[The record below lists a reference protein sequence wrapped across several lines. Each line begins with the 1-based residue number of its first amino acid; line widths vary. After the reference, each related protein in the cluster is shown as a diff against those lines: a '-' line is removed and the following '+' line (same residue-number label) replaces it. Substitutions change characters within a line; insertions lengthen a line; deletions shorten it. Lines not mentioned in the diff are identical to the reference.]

1 MSADRL
7 SGLDHAGIA
16 ARIPHQGRMCL
27 LDRLLA
33 WDAEAIECSAAGH
46 RDAAHPLRT
55 PGGLLAP
62 AAIEYAAQ
70 AMALH
75 GALLAG
81 AEAGEQGRAA
91 VSAHGY
97 LASVRSVRLAV
108 ARLDRIAGELRVR
121 ARRLAGDGRQR
132 LYAFEVADD
141 AGRRLVD
148 GRATVVLGTAL
159 PDDRPQDA
167 AP

>member
-1 MSADRL
+1 
-7 SGLDHAGIA
+7 
-16 ARIPHQGRMCL
+16 MCL

-55 PGGLLAP
+55 AGGLLAP
-62 AAIEYAAQ
+62 TAIEYAAQ

-75 GALLAG
+75 GALLASAEAG
-81 AEAGEQGRAA
+81 EAGEQGRAA